1 MLQQKKSVVLFIL
14 TIILNARE
22 VKAQACTGSTKDCLY
37 VESLG
42 LIGGGPAAVC
52 TDLIYQSNRNQDEFE
67 LCACTSA
74 SSCSTST
81 GRCSGCNGCDIYCWD
96 CDSDTGVCV
105 RQGSTGG
112 GGGCDDH
119 DDCPSNEYCDSNNDC
134 WTCSDCASYDDAID
148 GSCPS
153 KCGGGSGGGGGGNDD
168 YDDDRDGSG
177 GSSSSSSSK
186 KNDSGSSVTIIIVI
200 VVVVGFIVI
209 GAATVLIIYCSC
221 YRKRSN
227 NVPQQPQHTV
237 VGQVPPVDAVKHSE
251 VELMT

>member
-96 CDSDTGVCV
+96 CDSDTGACV

-112 GGGCDDH
+112 GGG
-119 DDCPSNEYCDSNNDC
+119 
-134 WTCSDCASYDDAID
+134 
-148 GSCPS
+148 
-153 KCGGGSGGGGGGNDD
+153 GGGGNDD
-168 YDDDRDGSG
+168 DDDDDDDRDGSG
-177 GSSSSSSSK
+177 GSSSSSSSSSSK

-200 VVVVGFIVI
+200 AVVIGFIVF
-209 GAATVLIIYCSC
+209 GVATALIIYCSC

-227 NVPQQPQHTV
+227 NEPQQPQHIAI
-237 VGQVPPVDAVKHSE
+237 GQVPPVDAVKHSE

>member
-96 CDSDTGVCV
+96 CDSDTGACV

-112 GGGCDDH
+112 GGG
-119 DDCPSNEYCDSNNDC
+119 
-134 WTCSDCASYDDAID
+134 
-148 GSCPS
+148 
-153 KCGGGSGGGGGGNDD
+153 GGGGNDD
-168 YDDDRDGSG
+168 DDDDDDDRDGSG
-177 GSSSSSSSK
+177 GSSSSSSSSSSK

-200 VVVVGFIVI
+200 AVVIGFIVF
-209 GAATVLIIYCSC
+209 GVATALIIYCSC
-221 YRKRSN
+221 YRKRSSN
-227 NVPQQPQHTV
+227 NELQQQHHV
-237 VGQVPPVDAVKHSE
+237 VNDQITPVDTVKASE
-251 VELMT
+251 VELIASKDIKEEQKEHQSSACDC

>member
-112 GGGCDDH
+112 GGG
-119 DDCPSNEYCDSNNDC
+119 
-134 WTCSDCASYDDAID
+134 
-148 GSCPS
+148 
-153 KCGGGSGGGGGGNDD
+153 GGGGNDD
-168 YDDDRDGSG
+168 DDDDDDDRDGSG
-177 GSSSSSSSK
+177 GSSSSSSSSSSK

-200 VVVVGFIVI
+200 AVVIGFIVF
-209 GAATVLIIYCSC
+209 GVATALIIYCSC

-227 NVPQQPQHTV
+227 NEPQQPQHIAI
-237 VGQVPPVDAVKHSE
+237 GQVPPVDAVKHSE